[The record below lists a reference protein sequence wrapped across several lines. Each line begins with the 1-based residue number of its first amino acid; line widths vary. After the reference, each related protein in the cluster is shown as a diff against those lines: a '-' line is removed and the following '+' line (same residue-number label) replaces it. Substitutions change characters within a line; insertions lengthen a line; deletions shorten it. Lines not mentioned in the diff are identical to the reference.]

1 MADNPMTAL
10 QRIQQSLAQKAQP
23 QQATGILGQTE
34 AVEKISRAASGKALP
49 SGVGP
54 SRSRQTEKQV
64 ASQVE
69 QGQRALQEQ
78 IQAEAV
84 GQAQQ
89 TRAMQEQAKFENK
102 LLSQQ
107 QLDMQDKF
115 IVKQQEI
122 LSSFVRSGRELD
134 LRKDK
139 AKAEQLGFMM
149 RLNTDYY
156 LTDLNDEANRAMLQ
170 DDIEFEE
177 ELARTLFNEELDLFN
192 DDLDFRALIKADKRE
207 FDIEIANWNVEMA
220 IKMAET
226 EAKEASQRQL
236 WSGIGTLA
244 QAGAA
249 WGGQKLAASSSAG
262 GGGVEPTVQNAAL
275 DEYGGPTNEAA
286 EALGFGDEE
295 PEFGYST
302 WKPGR

>member
-1 MADNPMTAL
+1 MTAL

-34 AVEKISRAASGKALP
+34 AVEKISRAASGKALT

-89 TRAMQEQAKFENK
+89 TRAIQEQAKFENK

-122 LSSFVRSGRELD
+122 LSSFVRSGREID
-134 LRKDK
+134 LNKEK

-170 DDIEFEE
+170 DDIEFQE
-177 ELARTLFNEELDLFN
+177 ELARTLFNEELDLFR
-192 DDLDFRALIKADKRE
+192 DDLDFRSMINADERE
-207 FDIEIANWNVEMA
+207 FELDIANINIDFA
-220 IKMAET
+220 LKMAE
-226 EAKEASQRQL
+226 
-236 WSGIGTLA
+236 
-244 QAGAA
+244 
-249 WGGQKLAASSSAG
+249 SSAEQANQQMMWQGFGTAVEGGLSAYAKYGKSG
-262 GGGVEPTVQNAAL
+262 GGGESEIEATDTGYTGDINT
-275 DEYGGPTNEAA
+275 GGPVY
-286 EALGFGDEE
+286 G
-295 PEFGYST
+295 
-302 WKPGR
+302 